1 MINQQQSTIMEFEKA
16 REILN
21 KDKDEEVSEILKL
34 LTILAD
40 VTVKNILRESREKTL
55 NYNSINNSALLC

>member
-40 VTVKNILRESREKTL
+40 VTVKNILRESCEKTL

>member
-1 MINQQQSTIMEFEKA
+1 MINQQQSIIMEFEKA

-40 VTVKNILRESREKTL
+40 VTVKNILRESREKKTQTT
-55 NYNSINNSALLC
+55 IA